1 MNTRLATWTLAAL
14 LLANLGCSGASQE
27 NNEENNS
34 SSENNTAADNNTAAN
49 NQSANN
55 TSSENNATTANN
67 QTTPA
72 TGYDGLVIN
81 EVVASGTPDW
91 VEFKNTSGAAID
103 LTGCTISDDL
113 MDATKGVIP
122 DGTMIPAGGY
132 FVIDIADETVGFKI
146 GGDEAFG
153 IFAPDGAVIDSV
165 DWDEGASPDGGAFAR
180 LPDGTGDF
188 VTTNTPTREAANTIT
203 ENNQTTEN
211 NTTTAGCGDGI
222 KDGDD
227 SCDGEDL
234 GDATCEML
242 GFDGGEL
249 SCDAS
254 CELVTDAC
262 EMVPSATVVI
272 NEVTSSRDDQIELYN
287 LGAVEVDLSGWIVA
301 DDKYP
306 EDDTE
311 IYTFATGSKI
321 EPGAYLVLVKDTDHT
336 FGVGGNDTVTLYNAG
351 GDIVDQA
358 AIDPDGAAET
368 SFCRLP
374 DATGDFQSCDVATF
388 GASNE

>member
-1 MNTRLATWTLAAL
+1 MYKRIAVLTLAAL

-27 NNEENNS
+27 NNEENNAS
-34 SSENNTAADNNTAAN
+34 TNNTTPTGNNNTAVN

-55 TSSENNATTANN
+55 QTSGNNATTTNN
-67 QTTPA
+67 QTSPVA
-72 TGYDGLVIN
+72 GYEGLVIN
-81 EVVASGTPDW
+81 EVVAAGSPDW
-91 VEFKNTSGAAID
+91 VEFKNTSSAAID

-113 MDATKGVIP
+113 MDAAKGSIP
-122 DGTMIPAGGY
+122 DGTMIAAGGY
-132 FVIDIADETVGFKI
+132 LVIDIADETVGFKI

-153 IFAPDGAVIDSV
+153 IFAPDGTVIDSV
-165 DWDEGASPDGGAFAR
+165 DWDEGASPEGGAFAR

-188 VTTNTPTREAANTIT
+188 TTTNTPTREAANTIVD
-203 ENNQTTEN
+203 NNQTTN
-211 NTTTAGCGDGI
+211 NQASVGCGNGI

-227 SCDGEDL
+227 SCDGDDL

-242 GFDGGEL
+242 GFDGGML
-249 SCDAS
+249 SCDAG
-254 CELVTDAC
+254 CALVTDAC
-262 EMVPSATVVI
+262 EMMPGTDVVI
-272 NEVTSSRDDQIELYN
+272 NEVTSSGDDQIELHN
-287 LGAVEVDLSGWIVA
+287 LSAVEVDLSGWIVA

-306 EDDTE
+306 EDNAD
-311 IYTFATGSKI
+311 IYIFASGSKI
-321 EPGAYLVLVKDTDHT
+321 EAGGYLVLVKGTDHT
-336 FGVGGNDTVTLYNAG
+336 FGIGGSDTITVYNAG

-358 AIDPDGAAET
+358 AIDPDGAADT